1 LESAGSEGPALFLS
15 PFAYNR
21 SDMPDDDSIGSPE
34 PLVDL
39 RGIRKAFGET
49 PALERIDLALPAGK
63 TSALIGPSGCGK
75 STILR
80 LVLGLIPPSAG
91 EVRFHGERVT
101 AESAPA
107 LRRRIGYVVQD
118 GGLFPHLTARDNV
131 LLLGRQLRRPETQL
145 HARLEELAALTR
157 LPAGALARYPSEL
170 SGGQRQRV
178 GLMRALLL
186 DPELLLLD
194 EPLAALDPM
203 VRSRLQ
209 EDLRQIFRGLS
220 RTVVL
225 VTHDLAEASFLA
237 DRIVLLNE
245 GKVVQEGSILD
256 LRDRPATPFVA
267 EFVRS
272 QRTLSW

>member
-1 LESAGSEGPALFLS
+1 LPTEESLHLAGAQVELRGVRKSFGSTAAL
-15 PFAYNR
+15 
-21 SDMPDDDSIGSPE
+21 GK
-34 PLVDL
+34 VDL
-39 RGIRKAFGET
+39 RIAAGET
-49 PALERIDLALPAGK
+49 
-63 TSALIGPSGCGK
+63 TVLIGPSGCGK

-80 LVLGLIPPSAG
+80 LILGLVAPSEG
-91 EVRFHGERVT
+91 EVRFREERVT
-101 AESAPA
+101 PRNAPE

-131 LLLGRQLRRPETQL
+131 LLLGRQLRNPEPDL
-145 HARLEELAALTR
+145 LARLEDLAALTR
-157 LPAGALARYPSEL
+157 FPQNALSRYPAEL
-170 SGGQRQRV
+170 SGGQCQRV

-209 EDLRQIFRGLS
+209 EDLRQIFRRFS

-256 LRDRPATPFVA
+256 LRDRPAAPFVA

-272 QRTLSW
+272 QRSLSW

>member
-1 LESAGSEGPALFLS
+1 MPSAVAAP
-15 PFAYNR
+15 
-21 SDMPDDDSIGSPE
+21 SDG
-34 PLVDL
+34 PLVEL
-39 RGIRKAFGET
+39 RGVRKNFGATAALASVGLRIRTGET
-49 PALERIDLALPAGK
+49 V
-63 TSALIGPSGCGK
+63 ALIGPSGCGK

-80 LVLGLIPPSAG
+80 LILGLVSPSEG
-91 EVRFHGERVT
+91 DVWFRGERV
-101 AESAPA
+101 APANALA

-131 LLLGRQLRRPETQL
+131 LLLGRHLRRGEADL
-145 HARLEELAALTR
+145 ASRLRDLSDLTR
-157 LPAGALARYPSEL
+157 FPPDALARYPSEL

-209 EDLRQIFRGLS
+209 EDLKQVFRSLS

-225 VTHDLAEASFLA
+225 VTHDLAEASFLG

-245 GKVVQEGSILD
+245 GSIVQEGSLDD
-256 LRDRPATPFVA
+256 LRDRPASSFVA

-272 QRTLSW
+272 QRSLPC

>member
-1 LESAGSEGPALFLS
+1 MASEDPDLS
-15 PFAYNR
+15 GR
-21 SDMPDDDSIGSPE
+21 
-34 PLVDL
+34 PLVEL
-39 RGIRKAFGET
+39 RGIRKSFGT
-49 PALERIDLALPAGK
+49 VAALARLDLAFPSRE

-80 LVLGLIPPSAG
+80 LILGLIAPSAG
-91 EVRFHGERVT
+91 DVRFAGEIVT
-101 AESAPA
+101 SSGAVR
-107 LRRRIGYVVQD
+107 LRRRMGYVVQD
-118 GGLFPHLTARDNV
+118 GGLFPHLSARDNV
-131 LLLGRQLRRPETQL
+131 LLLGRQLRRPEREL
-145 HARLEELAALTR
+145 RERLETLAALTG
-157 LPAGALARYPSEL
+157 LPADALARYPGEL

-209 EDLRQIFRGLS
+209 DDLRQIFRSLGK
-220 RTVVL
+220 TVVL

-245 GKVVQEGSILD
+245 GHIVQEGSILD
-256 LRDRPATPFVA
+256 LRDHPATPFVA

-272 QRTLSW
+272 QRGLSWETAQ

>member
-1 LESAGSEGPALFLS
+1 MPSEAAVSSGRQLVELRGVRKNFGGTAALAG
-15 PFAYNR
+15 
-21 SDMPDDDSIGSPE
+21 
-34 PLVDL
+34 VDL
-39 RGIRKAFGET
+39 RVAAGET
-49 PALERIDLALPAGK
+49 V
-63 TSALIGPSGCGK
+63 ALIGPSGCGK

-80 LVLGLIPPSAG
+80 VVLGLIAPSDGAG
-91 EVRFHGERVT
+91 SVGGDPVIPRT
-101 AESAPA
+101 APA

-131 LLLGRQLRRPETQL
+131 LLLGRHLHRREEDLRS
-145 HARLEELAALTR
+145 RLQELAALTG
-157 LPAGALARYPSEL
+157 LPSDALSRYPAEL

-209 EDLRQIFRGLS
+209 EDLKEIFARLS

-237 DRIVLLNE
+237 GRIVLLR
-245 GKVVQEGSILD
+245 GGTVVQEGSLED
-256 LRDRPATPFVA
+256 LRDRPAIPFVS

-272 QRTLSW
+272 QRSLPC

>member
-1 LESAGSEGPALFLS
+1 LPPQASVS
-15 PFAYNR
+15 PV
-21 SDMPDDDSIGSPE
+21 E
-34 PLVDL
+34 PLVEL
-39 RGIRKAFGET
+39 RGVRKSFGGT
-49 PALERIDLALPAGK
+49 AALSGVELRVFSGEIV
-63 TSALIGPSGCGK
+63 ALIGPSGSGK

-80 LVLGLIPPSAG
+80 LVLGLAAPNEGSVLFRG
-91 EVRFHGERVT
+91 EGVAARN
-101 AESAPA
+101 A
-107 LRRRIGYVVQD
+107 LAVRRRIGYVVQD

-131 LLLGRQLRRPETQL
+131 LLLGRHLRRSESEL
-145 HARLEELAALTR
+145 RSRLEELSTLTR
-157 LPAGALARYPSEL
+157 FPLDALSRYPSEL

-203 VRSRLQ
+203 VRSKLQ
-209 EDLRQIFRGLS
+209 EDLREIFRRLS
-220 RTVVL
+220 RTVVV

-245 GKVVQEGSILD
+245 GSIVQAGSLED
-256 LRDRPATPFVA
+256 LRDSPANPFVA

-272 QRTLSW
+272 QRSLPC

>member
-1 LESAGSEGPALFLS
+1 MPTSGAFFYNDVLPPEASAFPV
-15 PFAYNR
+15 
-21 SDMPDDDSIGSPE
+21 E
-34 PLVDL
+34 PLVEL
-39 RGIRKAFGET
+39 RGVRKSFAGADALSRVELQVRPGET
-49 PALERIDLALPAGK
+49 V
-63 TSALIGPSGCGK
+63 ALIGPSGSGK

-80 LVLGLIPPSAG
+80 LVLGLVPPTEGSVLFRG
-91 EVRFHGERVT
+91 ETVAARN
-101 AESAPA
+101 A
-107 LRRRIGYVVQD
+107 LAVRRRIGYVVQD

-131 LLLGRQLRRPETQL
+131 LLLGRHLRRSEAEL
-145 HARLEELAALTR
+145 RSRLDDLSALTR
-157 LPAGALARYPSEL
+157 FPLDALSRYPAEL

-194 EPLAALDPM
+194 EPLAALDPI

-209 EDLRQIFRGLS
+209 EDLRDIFRRRS
-220 RTVVL
+220 RTVML

-245 GKVVQEGSILD
+245 GTIVQEGSFGD
-256 LRDRPATPFVA
+256 LRDSPANPFVA

-272 QRTLSW
+272 QRGLAC

>member
-1 LESAGSEGPALFLS
+1 MPSEVAAS
-15 PFAYNR
+15 
-21 SDMPDDDSIGSPE
+21 SDG
-34 PLVDL
+34 PLVEL
-39 RGIRKAFGET
+39 RGVRKNFGATAALASVGLRIRTGET
-49 PALERIDLALPAGK
+49 V
-63 TSALIGPSGCGK
+63 ALIGPSGCGK

-80 LVLGLIPPSAG
+80 LILGLVPPSEG
-91 EVRFHGERVT
+91 DVRFRGQRV
-101 AESAPA
+101 APENALA

-131 LLLGRQLRRPETQL
+131 LLLGRHLRRPE
-145 HARLEELAALTR
+145 AELASRLRDLAELTR
-157 LPAGALARYPSEL
+157 FPPDALERYPPEL

-209 EDLRQIFRGLS
+209 EDLKRVFRDLS

-245 GKVVQEGSILD
+245 GSVVQEGSLDD
-256 LRDRPATPFVA
+256 LRDRPASSFVG

-272 QRTLSW
+272 QRSLPC

>member
-1 LESAGSEGPALFLS
+1 
-15 PFAYNR
+15 
-21 SDMPDDDSIGSPE
+21 MPDEASVSPRSA
-34 PLVDL
+34 LVAL
-39 RGIRKAFGET
+39 RGVRKSFGAT
-49 PALERIDLALPAGK
+49 AALEKIDLLIRAGE

-80 LVLGLIPPSAG
+80 LILGLVPPSAG
-91 EVRFHGERVT
+91 EVRFHGELVT
-101 AESAPA
+101 AQSAPA
-107 LRRRIGYVVQD
+107 LRRRMGYVVQD

-131 LLLGRQLRRPETQL
+131 MLLGRQLRRPEAEL
-145 HARLEELAALTR
+145 RARLEELVALTR
-157 LPAGALARYPSEL
+157 FPGGALARYPAEL

-178 GLMRALLL
+178 GLMRAMLL

-209 EDLRQIFRGLS
+209 EDLKQIFREFS

-237 DRIVLLNE
+237 DRIVLLND
-245 GKVVQEGSILD
+245 GAVVQEGSIGD
-256 LRDRPATPFVA
+256 LRDRPADSFVA

-272 QRTLSW
+272 QRSLSC